1 MYYYGSLFM
10 YKDKNLTA
18 FEAEVL
24 YKFVSDTLTI
34 SLNVDGAIKTDAI
47 YTEKIYQNNKEIIFN
62 DKTIFEAPATAG
74 KITTQTSGG
83 RRNLSVDTVKVNSI
97 TNIENNTI
105 LYTITDGQL
114 PPGLSLDLDGE
125 IIDDFE
131 QIDHSKMIDNNDYIS
146 SANFEI
152 AEQNGSSTSSH
163 SVPEDSITNTIHNLK
178 SGDYL
183 LLVNDVIICS
193 GDSEYIQKQAC
204 DLVFGEHELC
214 EGNPIALEDISII
227 KKVNIKVGLFL
238 E

>member
-1 MYYYGSLFM
+1 MSQNKIKFYKNAERNVDSPYNPYVPQYQVLGVEPEQWKGSAVPNNTPLAVPNQ
-10 YKDKNLTA
+10 DNPRIKNISLRN
-18 FEAEVL
+18 
-24 YKFVSDTLTI
+24 TI
-34 SLNVDGAIKTDAI
+34 STNVI
-47 YTEKIYQNNKEIIFN
+47 
-62 DKTIFEAPATAG
+62 
-74 KITTQTSGG
+74 
-83 RRNLSVDTVKVNSI
+83 
-97 TNIENNTI
+97 NNT
-105 LYTITDGQL
+105 L
-114 PPGLSLDLDGE
+114 PNVGNNLDQAWSSLDGE

-131 QIDHSKMIDNNDYIS
+131 EIDHSKMIDNNDYIS